1 MYDWYTGGEPPSE
14 EQLHAEIAY
23 YEGKLAEFT
32 KGKGGHS
39 QAILSLYHAHT
50 MHRKKLLAA
59 IKDGRPEAWT
69 EYQAESGALS
79 PTGS

>member
-14 EQLHAEIAY
+14 EQLQEEIAY
-23 YEGKLAEFT
+23 YERKLAEFA
-32 KGKGGHS
+32 KGRQGPS
-39 QAILSLYHAHT
+39 QAMLSLYQAHA

-69 EYQAESGALS
+69 EYRA
-79 PTGS
+79 